1 MIDKMARSRRSLGV
15 NQLEA
20 ILSRIEVKKFRQ
32 QNIRV
37 IDQDGKKWV
46 VFSDICKV
54 FGYVNP
60 GHQLKYVAPEEIR
73 KIDIGL
79 KNTLA
84 NCVSQKAIVSMAMIS
99 SRSIASDFR
108 KWADEEVFGYS

>member
-1 MIDKMARSRRSLGV
+1 MTRSRRSLGV

-20 ILSRIEVKKFRQ
+20 ILNSIEVKNFC
-32 QNIRV
+32 NYTIRV
-37 IDQDGKKWV
+37 VTQNGQKWI

-60 GHQLKYVAPEEIR
+60 AHQLKYVVPEEIR

-84 NCVSQKAIVSMAMIS
+84 NCVSQKAIANLVMIS

-108 KWADEEVFGYS
+108 EWADEEVFGNE